1 MADQFVLSGGYTTT
15 PLSGVPSFA
24 PVITTPIDETAQL
37 DLKKIDEI
45 ELNVDTAVPISFG
58 GLTDANI
65 VILKAVGGGSVK
77 VRITS
82 ADGTQQA
89 IPFDTFFI
97 LMSMTN
103 PITAIDLT
111 RTPATPTTVLVFL
124 GEES

>member
-1 MADQFVLSGGYTTT
+1 MAYQFVLSGGYTTT
-15 PLSGVPSFA
+15 PLSGVPSFDPNIDA
-24 PVITTPIDETAQL
+24 PIDEPVQL
-37 DLKKIDEI
+37 VRKAVDTI
-45 ELNVDTAVPISFG
+45 ELDVDTAIPINFG
-58 GLTDANI
+58 GLTDANV

-77 VRITS
+77 GRFTS